1 MKRIFFL
8 YTYAT
13 LSPPIV
19 LSGKSFCAFLPC
31 LCTLQLSFIPTV
43 EITQDVFGEP
53 QDHGEQKYKKVI
65 SCVLEKLAGDCIQI
79 A

>member
-53 QDHGEQKYKKVI
+53 KTMGNKNTKK
-65 SCVLEKLAGDCIQI
+65 S
-79 A
+79 